1 MSVNTSFT
9 PRADGKLALSYTGGS
24 FVLMRN
30 TQSGAGTARTVGN
43 GTLRCFPGDSGGP
56 VFAGT
61 IAYGVMSTCSWVDGD
76 QNKPVTYATYT
87 SVDYFNKIG
96 VSIIVP

>member
-1 MSVNTSFT
+1 
-9 PRADGKLALSYTGGS
+9 
-24 FVLMRN
+24 MRN
-30 TQSGAGTARTVGN
+30 TQSGAGTATTVGN
-43 GTLRCFPGDSGGP
+43 GTLRCFSGDSGGP

-61 IAYGVMSTCSWVDGD
+61 IAYGVISSCSWVDGD